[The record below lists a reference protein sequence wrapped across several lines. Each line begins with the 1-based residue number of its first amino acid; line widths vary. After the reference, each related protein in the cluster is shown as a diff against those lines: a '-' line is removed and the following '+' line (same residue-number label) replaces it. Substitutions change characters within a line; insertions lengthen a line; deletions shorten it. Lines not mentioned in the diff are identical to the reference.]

1 MALPGPH
8 SLLRECRASVG
19 NSVTGPVFFDH
30 VRRRGLPVL
39 RSPKHITAPIP
50 PDLHERAIIA
60 PEVYWT
66 WSLVWRLDEA
76 RAAVPVVVEAL
87 SAGVGDLDLHR
98 AVPALSSSCRLVF
111 GRSSWVTSAWSEGAR
126 WALPV
131 ETTVSNPGAK
141 MWVPGR
147 AAMTAWLCS
156 NKATGTAS
164 LDGLSL
170 LPASAVGLMDW
181 TGQCSRRCTASFAD
195 TISAAFIFPV
205 CNQSK
210 EEWHDRSE

>member
-1 MALPGPH
+1 MALPVPL

-131 ETTVSNPGAK
+131 ENYSIESGRQNVGA
-141 MWVPGR
+141 WQSCDDCVALLER
-147 AAMTAWLCS
+147 SDW
-156 NKATGTAS
+156 
-164 LDGLSL
+164 DGLTRR
-170 LPASAVGLMDW
+170 AFAATRQCGRTDGLDRAMFEEMYRQLCGHDI
-181 TGQCSRRCTASFAD
+181 GRVHLSRL
-195 TISAAFIFPV
+195 
-205 CNQSK
+205 
-210 EEWHDRSE
+210 